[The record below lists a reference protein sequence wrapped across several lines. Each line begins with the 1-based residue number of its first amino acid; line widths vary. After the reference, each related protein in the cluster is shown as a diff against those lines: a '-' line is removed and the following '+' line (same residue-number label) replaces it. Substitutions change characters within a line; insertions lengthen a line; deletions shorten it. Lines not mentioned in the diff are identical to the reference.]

1 MYTKEKYLNKK
12 DKPDRGKLQLV
23 INHILKRVKCCG
35 GINWK
40 DKRKTEGKD
49 ELENKA
55 ENSLMALDNKVSDS
69 QREGANI
76 LTYYLKQTWVEQ
88 YKQNKMKG

>member
-1 MYTKEKYLNKK
+1 
-12 DKPDRGKLQLV
+12 
-23 INHILKRVKCCG
+23 
-35 GINWK
+35 
-40 DKRKTEGKD
+40 
-49 ELENKA
+49 
-55 ENSLMALDNKVSDS
+55 MALDNKVSDS